1 MNLLLT
7 SKFSGEEEKKMLVNW
22 NNVALVKSA
31 TGEPYTKE
39 EYSEIIL
46 ATGKTIHA
54 TETIE
59 EINRLLG

>member
-7 SKFSGEEEKKMLVNW
+7 SKFSGEEKKMLVNW
-22 NNVALVKSA
+22 NNVALVKST

-46 ATGKTIHA
+46 ANGKTIHA
-54 TETIE
+54 KETIE